1 MRLSKPKTHNL
12 MPATRIL
19 GVDTSLRCTG
29 AAVVEA
35 TGNRLAAVEGR
46 LLKMSR
52 TWLVSRCLLE
62 LRDGIS
68 ALIENT
74 QPEAVSIE
82 GAFFSKN
89 ARTAMVLGQ
98 ARGVVIATAAGA
110 GLPVFEYAP
119 RRVKQAVVG
128 YGAASKE
135 QVSTMVARL
144 LNLPEIPQED
154 IGDAYAMAIC
164 HLHNR
169 TGYAATENKPL

>member
-1 MRLSKPKTHNL
+1 M
-12 MPATRIL
+12 AAVRIL
-19 GVDTSLRCTG
+19 GVDTSLRSTG

-35 TGNRLAAVEGR
+35 NGNSLTAVDGR
-46 LLKMSR
+46 RLKMSR

-68 ALIENT
+68 AMIEAT

-82 GAFFSKN
+82 GIFFSKN

-128 YGAASKE
+128 YGTASKE
-135 QVSTMVARL
+135 QVSTMVMRML
-144 LNLPEIPQED
+144 KLPELPQVVV
-154 IGDAYAMAIC
+154 GDAYEMAIC

>member
-1 MRLSKPKTHNL
+1 M
-12 MPATRIL
+12 AAVRIL
-19 GVDTSLRCTG
+19 GVDTSLRSTG

-35 TGNRLAAVEGR
+35 NGNRLTAVDGR
-46 LLKMSR
+46 RLKMSR

-68 ALIENT
+68 AMIEAT

-82 GAFFSKN
+82 GIFFSKN

-128 YGAASKE
+128 YGTASKE
-135 QVSTMVARL
+135 QVSTMVMRML
-144 LNLPEIPQED
+144 KLPELPQED
-154 IGDAYAMAIC
+154 VGDAYAMAIC

>member
-1 MRLSKPKTHNL
+1 MGVV
-12 MPATRIL
+12 RIL
-19 GVDTSLRCTG
+19 GVDTSLRSTG
-29 AAVVEA
+29 TAVVEA
-35 TGNRLAAVEGR
+35 DGNRLVAVADR
-46 LLKMSR
+46 LLKMGR
-52 TWLVSRCLLE
+52 TWPISRCLLE
-62 LRDGIS
+62 LRDGVTEMI
-68 ALIENT
+68 AEH
-74 QPEAVSIE
+74 QPEAVSFE

-110 GLPVFEYAP
+110 GLPIFEYAP

-135 QVSTMVARL
+135 QVSTMVMRL
-144 LNLPEIPQED
+144 LHLPDMPQED
-154 IGDAYAMAIC
+154 VGDAYAMAIC